1 MSKMSTSRVQELLEE
16 RIGELEEENDLLR
29 SKLEELGEKI

>member
-1 MSKMSTSRVQELLEE
+1 MCKSRVQELLEDG
-16 RIGELEEENDLLR
+16 IAVLEEENALLL

>member
-1 MSKMSTSRVQELLEE
+1 MMPSRIQELED
-16 RIGELEEENDLLR
+16 RITELEEENAILL